1 MDMINMD
8 STIANQTLQ
17 NLVLAAQQA
26 ALRAYAPY
34 SQFTVG
40 CALLSKS
47 GRVYTGCNIENAS
60 YSVTLCAER
69 VAAAQAIA
77 HQDREWDS
85 LVVVSPQRV
94 TTCGVCRQFLHEFAP
109 DLSVWNG
116 FLEGLSLEGPFSLHQ
131 LLPGAMTLRPIN
143 NSSSNS

>member
-1 MDMINMD
+1 MNMINID
-8 STIANQTLQ
+8 STADNQALQ

-77 HQDREWDS
+77 NQDREWDS

-94 TTCGVCRQFLHEFAP
+94 SACGVCRQFLHEFAP
-109 DLSVWNG
+109 DLTIWTG

-131 LLPGAMTLRPIN
+131 LLPGAMTLRSIHHPL
-143 NSSSNS
+143 SNS

>member
-1 MDMINMD
+1 MNMINMD
-8 STIANQTLQ
+8 STADNQMLQ

-26 ALRAYAPY
+26 ALHAYAPY

-47 GRVYTGCNIENAS
+47 GKIYTGCNIENAS

-77 HQDREWDS
+77 HRDREWDS

-109 DLSVWNG
+109 DLTIWNG

-143 NSSSNS
+143 HPLSNS